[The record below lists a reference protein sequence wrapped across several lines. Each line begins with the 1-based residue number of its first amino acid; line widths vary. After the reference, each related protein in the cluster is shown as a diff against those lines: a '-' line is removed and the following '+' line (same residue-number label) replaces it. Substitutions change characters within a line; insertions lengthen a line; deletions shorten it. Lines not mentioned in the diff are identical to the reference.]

1 MTDTTSTQPE
11 ASALRRFA
19 SCCTGM
25 TERDRRNSRHANL
38 WLFVW
43 MASFVAGVFA
53 IKNQWIS
60 PGLATWLAIAG
71 STAFGL
77 IAVRKYMHFLREAD
91 ELLRKIHLEALALGF
106 GAGLVANFTMSLI
119 ERVREQP
126 FDMGDMLLVMVIF
139 YVIGVFV
146 GTRRYA

>member
-1 MTDTTSTQPE
+1 MADTTSTQPE
-11 ASALRRFA
+11 AGTLRRLI
-19 SCCTGM
+19 SSCTGI
-25 TERDRRNSRHANL
+25 TERDRRNSRRANL

-43 MASFVAGVFA
+43 MLSFVQAVLA

-60 PGLATWLAIAG
+60 PGFVTWLAIAG

-77 IAVRKYMHFLREAD
+77 IAVRKYMNFLREAD

-106 GAGLVANFTMSLI
+106 GAGFLATFTMSLI
-119 ERVREQP
+119 ERVRDQP
-126 FDMGDMLLVMVIF
+126 FDLGDVFLVMVIF
-139 YVIGVFV
+139 YVIGVIV